1 MTKALSFLLKLA
13 VVVGCLAYA
22 FWGIDFGELWGA
34 MSGYS
39 LGAALALILLTTAM
53 LIIPGVRLRYLAG
66 PGFSVLDGAKAS
78 ALGLGLNNI
87 FPAKLG
93 EVAKAF
99 YVSRKC
105 GFSSAKGLGLIFW
118 ERFFDINFIFCLA
131 VFSLGVSTKRL
142 PIWPGI
148 MVILAGWVCV
158 GLLAAKPHWA
168 EAVLRLLPVERLRL
182 FFVDF
187 VRQLHERTGL
197 GFFGALGALTITV
210 WGFYFMTF
218 YLGMSW
224 LAGIDLN
231 WSQLLVAFV
240 ISSLGMAVPSSP
252 GGVGVYEAAIIFAL
266 GLYGVGKEEALAAGL
281 VLHMIQLI
289 PTTVIGVLVMSLSG
303 IKLRQLRT
311 EEV

>member
-1 MTKALSFLLKLA
+1 MTRIVSFLLKLA

-22 FWGIDFGELWGA
+22 FWGIDLAELLGTV
-34 MSGYS
+34 GKYS
-39 LGAALALILLTTAM
+39 LWTFLALVCLTAVM
-53 LIIPGVRLRYLAG
+53 LFVPGIRLRYLAG
-66 PGFSVLDGAKAS
+66 QGFTILDGAKAS

-93 EVAKAF
+93 EVAKAV
-99 YVSRKC
+99 YVSRKS

-118 ERFFDINFIFCLA
+118 ERFFDINLVFCLA
-131 VFSLGVSTKRL
+131 VLSLGVSAEGL

-148 MVILAGWVCV
+148 AAILAGWVCV
-158 GLLAAKPHWA
+158 GGLAAKPEWA
-168 EAVLRLLPVERLRL
+168 EAILRLLPVERLRL

-197 GFFGALGALTITV
+197 RFFLALGLLTLGV
-210 WGFYFMTF
+210 WGFYFLTF
-218 YLGMSW
+218 YLGMNW
-224 LAGIDLN
+224 LARFDLS

-266 GLYGVGKEEALAAGL
+266 GLYGIDKEEALAAGL

-311 EEV
+311 EDV